1 MMRSDISA
9 SFQDTDVAKEPI
21 ARMLSSLDEY
31 RKHLGQ
37 YTPQPTLSLINVYNS
52 SFQISDKIESIL
64 YKMMFS
70 RL

>member
-9 SFQDTDVAKEPI
+9 SFQDTDVAKEPV
-21 ARMLSSLDEY
+21 ACMLCSLDEY

-37 YTPQPTLSLINVYNS
+37 HAERHTPSLVNVYS
-52 SFQISDKIESIL
+52 SSIQVSDKIESIL